1 MARGLCKLQ
10 VIGNVGRDAELK
22 YTPEGKARTE
32 FSMAVNQGRRKP
44 DGSTAEETLWLRVIC
59 WSKLAEIADLYV
71 KKGTKVYVEGRLQIR
86 TFTGRDGKERT
97 AVEVVAS
104 DMVLLSARDEA
115 REPAAVGARTAFV
128 ADDDVPF

>member
-1 MARGLCKLQ
+1 M
-10 VIGNVGRDAELK
+10 
-22 YTPEGKARTE
+22 
-32 FSMAVNQGRRKP
+32 
-44 DGSTAEETLWLRVIC
+44 
-59 WSKLAEIADLYV
+59 